1 MSSRASL
8 LPWHRFMGMAIFLL
22 AVGTAET
29 SLVEYF
35 QFLQLFRSQEGLIVN
50 SNGLLLFLFATGFFF
65 LGDFCSCTRKHGDEK
80 HENSNS

>member
-50 SNGLLLFLFATGFFF
+50 SNDWILLSRRLLFL
-65 LGDFCSCTRKHGDEK
+65 HEK
-80 HENSNS
+80 AG

>member
-1 MSSRASL
+1 
-8 LPWHRFMGMAIFLL
+8 MGMAIFLL

-50 SNGLLLFLFATGFFF
+50 SNGLLLFLFAVFVTLFVI
-65 LGDFCSCTRKHGDEK
+65 LPKITNQKYLCSL
-80 HENSNS
+80 